1 VTPAQQ
7 TVANL
12 VALLLG
18 GTLVGLLVTGRFW
31 LCRSF
36 GLYLAVTLTT
46 NRLIVWWP
54 EHFRN
59 GQFWTLKEIVQAALV
74 MAVAV
79 ELADVALMTF
89 PRARSVVRRGV
100 AAVALLT
107 ALGVSTAIAG
117 GYYVWVDTLAARASL
132 GAAWAM
138 LVVVMVTVWYRL
150 PLGPWHK
157 TIVLGFVLNQGAYA
171 LLLSILAGT
180 GWSAYRYIDGLSPA
194 VYAATVG
201 LWAFGAWRTAWIGA
215 PREAAQR

>member
-1 VTPAQQ
+1 VTEAQQ

-18 GTLVGLLVTGRFW
+18 GALVGLFVTGRIW

-36 GLYLAVTLTT
+36 GLYLGMTLAT

-54 EHFRN
+54 EHFYN
-59 GQFWTLKEIVQAALV
+59 IQFWALKEALQAALV

-89 PRARSVVRRGV
+89 PRARSSVRRGV

-107 ALGVSTAIAG
+107 LLGVSTAIAG
-117 GYYVWVDTLAARASL
+117 GYYVLVGTLAARASL

-138 LVVVMVTVWYRL
+138 LVVLMVTTWYRL
-150 PLGPWHK
+150 PLGPWHRM
-157 TIVLGFVLNQGAYA
+157 IALGFVLYQGAYA
-171 LLLSILAGT
+171 VLLSALVGT
-180 GWSAYRYIDGLSPA
+180 GWSAYSYIVGLDPA
-194 VYAATVG
+194 AYAATVG
-201 LWAFGAWRTAWIGA
+201 LWAFGAWRTAWLGA
-215 PREAAQR
+215 PREVAQR

>member
-18 GTLVGLLVTGRFW
+18 ATLIGLLVTGRFW

-36 GLYLAVTLTT
+36 GLYLGVTLTT

-54 EHFRN
+54 EQFRN
-59 GQFWTLKEIVQAALV
+59 GQFWALKEVLQAALV

-89 PRARSVVRRGV
+89 PRARSIVRRGV
-100 AAVALLT
+100 GAVALLT
-107 ALGVSTAIAG
+107 LLGVSTAIGG
-117 GYYVWVDTLAARASL
+117 GYYVWVGTLAARASL

-138 LVVVMVTVWYRL
+138 LVVVLVTAWYRL
-150 PLGPWHK
+150 PLGPWHR
-157 TIVLGFVLNQGAYA
+157 TMVLGFVLNQGVYA
-171 LLLSILAGT
+171 LLLSTLAGT
-180 GWSAYRYIDGLSPA
+180 GWWAYRYIDGLSPSA
-194 VYAATVG
+194 YAATVG
-201 LWAFGAWRTAWIGA
+201 LWAFGAWRGAWLGA